1 MLLPHRI
8 QIRSSIYLTLAL
20 SLLHLAALGSLL
32 ALHLHAW
39 LKLALA
45 VTIAASLA
53 MALRRHA
60 LCQSSSSIRELVLM
74 NDGTVEGR
82 RNDGSRF
89 EARVSGQS
97 TVLSWLVVI
106 LLETAGTRR
115 LHTLV
120 VLPDALPAEE
130 GRILR
135 AWLRWNVS

>member
-8 QIRSSIYLTLAL
+8 VIRSSNYLTLAL
-20 SLLHLAALGSLL
+20 SLLHLAAFGSLL
-32 ALHLHAW
+32 SLHLLSL

-45 VTIAASLA
+45 VTIVASLA
-53 MALRRHA
+53 MALRRYA
-60 LCQSSSSIRELVLM
+60 LCQASSSIRELVLKD
-74 NDGTVEGR
+74 DGTIEGQ

-89 EARVSGQS
+89 DARISGQT
-97 TVLSWLVVI
+97 TVLSWLIVI

-115 LHTLV
+115 LHSLV

-135 AWLRWNVS
+135 AWLRWNPS